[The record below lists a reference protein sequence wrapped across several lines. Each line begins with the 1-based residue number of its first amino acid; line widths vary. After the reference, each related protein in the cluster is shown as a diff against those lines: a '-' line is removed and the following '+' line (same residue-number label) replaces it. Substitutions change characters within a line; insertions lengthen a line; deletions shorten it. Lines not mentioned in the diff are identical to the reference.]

1 MKKGNFTGWLTQVLP
16 EKQMSEAFI
25 NSIFLAMSGGFQ
37 DAYTYFTRDKVF
49 SNAQTGN
56 VVLMSQHFMMG
67 EWKDGLKYLLPLLA
81 FAFGVLAAERIQ
93 AQFRFARRLHWRQ
106 GILLLEIAILLI
118 VGFLPQTLNMTA
130 TILVSFSCAM
140 QVQAFRKVG
149 RLFLRQHDVHRQ
161 SAERYGVAFHVFQ
174 GAPSRVFEAGSLLF
188 WHHPVFRTGRRG
200 RRQLIG
206 SLRGTCDLG
215 IRRTSDGECA
225 VNVHGK
231 AARMEQVRTDRKGR
245 V

>member
-1 MKKGNFTGWLTQVLP
+1 MKKGTFTGWMTQVLP

-140 QVQAFRKVG
+140 QVQAFRKVDG
-149 RLFLRQHDVHRQ
+149 YSYASTMCIGNMRSGTEALCVYFHTHDREVLHKALTYFGVIGLFALGAGFGALLTKYV
-161 SAERYGVAFHVFQ
+161 AERGIWVSCV
-174 GAPSRVFEAGSLLF
+174 LLAVSF
-188 WHHPVFRTGRRG
+188 
-200 RRQLIG
+200 LIMFIHEEE
-206 SLRGTCDLG
+206 T
-215 IRRTSDGECA
+215 
-225 VNVHGK
+225 K
-231 AARMEQVRTDRKGR
+231 
-245 V
+245 

>member
-1 MKKGNFTGWLTQVLP
+1 MTQVLP

-118 VGFLPQTLNMTA
+118 V
-130 TILVSFSCAM
+130 
-140 QVQAFRKVG
+140 
-149 RLFLRQHDVHRQ
+149 
-161 SAERYGVAFHVFQ
+161 
-174 GAPSRVFEAGSLLF
+174 
-188 WHHPVFRTGRRG
+188 
-200 RRQLIG
+200 
-206 SLRGTCDLG
+206 
-215 IRRTSDGECA
+215 
-225 VNVHGK
+225 
-231 AARMEQVRTDRKGR
+231 
-245 V
+245 